1 MLQNEVELHHF
12 DLCLFDSKSREKK
25 KKKKNGRFSSVQTP
39 KPHEL
44 SQLTLP
50 SEKQTVVNVIDLTN

>member
-1 MLQNEVELHHF
+1 MKWNYIILTSV
-12 DLCLFDSKSREKK
+12 CLTQKVGGKK

>member
-1 MLQNEVELHHF
+1 MKWNYIILTSV
-12 DLCLFDSKSREKK
+12 CLTQKVGGGKK
-25 KKKKNGRFSSVQTP
+25 EKKKNGRFSSVQTP

>member
-25 KKKKNGRFSSVQTP
+25 KKKKMDAFP
-39 KPHEL
+39 L
-44 SQLTLP
+44 SKHQNLM
-50 SEKQTVVNVIDLTN
+50 N